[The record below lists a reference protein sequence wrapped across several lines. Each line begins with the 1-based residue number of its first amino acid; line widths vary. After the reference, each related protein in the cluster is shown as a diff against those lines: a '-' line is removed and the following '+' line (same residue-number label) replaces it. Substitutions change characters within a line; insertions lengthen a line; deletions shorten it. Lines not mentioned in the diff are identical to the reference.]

1 MIVNLSNVT
10 NLKILDTCQLV
21 TPSIFLEI
29 LKKAQQI
36 SSLSIDPD
44 YLQELFNNNELCN
57 YLNKMIKKLEIC
69 FREKNS
75 FNNFD
80 DLKKFCRIFSNKQL
94 TCITEDEDFIYDI
107 AIQQLQEITQPYGY
121 DFVVYISSLI
131 FFSIAILIFPPFMI
145 WWWKFIFIRF

>member
-21 TPSIFLEI
+21 TPSIFLQI

-75 FNNFD
+75 FNNSD
-80 DLKKFCRIFSNKQL
+80 DLKKFCRIFSNK
-94 TCITEDEDFIYDI
+94 
-107 AIQQLQEITQPYGY
+107 
-121 DFVVYISSLI
+121 
-131 FFSIAILIFPPFMI
+131 
-145 WWWKFIFIRF
+145 